1 METVFL
7 NGESI
12 EDGFTR
18 LWKAGVALGVF
29 NLHVLGVFNLKPS
42 CVCK

>member
-1 METVFL
+1 MLNWISWMETAFL

-29 NLHVLGVFNLKPS
+29 NLKPS
-42 CVCK
+42 CVCM